1 VGEHA
6 AFIDVHSPLSLL
18 SAVALRFFM
27 KRCLAVL
34 LLAGWAYASP
44 APSSLTASTLIAN
57 VPGRTTVSLD
67 GAWRAIV
74 DPFDNGRA
82 GFFRDEKPHSKS
94 DRVEYSFDAS
104 PVLNVPGDWN
114 TQREQ
119 LMFYE
124 GPVWYRRLF
133 NYHNRADKRVFVYF
147 GAVNYK
153 ATVYLNGE
161 KLGEHEGG
169 FTAFNFEATSVLR
182 EGENSLIVEVN
193 NIRHADAVPALK
205 FDWWNYGGITRDVM
219 LVEVPATFIQDYWVQ
234 LVRGSQNEIAGWVQL
249 NGAQPAQ
256 KIMLEIPEAGVHEAV
271 STDGAGRAS
280 FHFTAKLELWS
291 PAHPKLYDVALR
303 GGDDVLHDQIGFRT
317 IEVQGAN
324 ILLNGKP
331 IFLRGISMH
340 EEAPFRE
347 GRAFSVEDAQTLLGW
362 VKDLGCNFVRFAH
375 YPHNEN
381 EIRLADRLGLMVWSE
396 IPVYWDIDWS
406 NLATLANAEAQLRD
420 EIARDHNRAALI
432 LWSMSNET
440 PVKPE
445 RTQFLKQLAAD
456 ARELDSTRLITS
468 ALNRT
473 DQTGPDERILSD
485 PLAESLDVVG
495 LNEYVGWYERRPED
509 ADRLQWKLKWN
520 KPLIVSEFGGGAVY
534 GRHGDADEIWTEEFQ
549 DDLYQHQLGMVER
562 MPNLAGLTPW
572 VLMDFRSPARM
583 LPGVQD
589 YHNRKGV
596 VSNRGQ
602 RKLAFYTL
610 QKFYKKMAEAGK

>member
-1 VGEHA
+1 
-6 AFIDVHSPLSLL
+6 
-18 SAVALRFFM
+18 M
-27 KRCLAVL
+27 KRCLLVL
-34 LLAGWAYASP
+34 LLAGWAYAAP
-44 APSSLTASTLIAN
+44 APSTLIAN
-57 VPGRTTVSLD
+57 VSGRTTVNLD

-74 DPFDNGRA
+74 DPFDNGKS
-82 GFFRDEKPHSKS
+82 GFFRNEKPRGKS

-124 GPVWYRRLF
+124 GPVWYRREF
-133 NYHNRADKRVFVYF
+133 NYHKPANTRVFVYF
-147 GAVNYK
+147 GAANYQ
-153 ATVYLNGE
+153 TNVYLNGE

-169 FTAFNFEATSVLR
+169 FTAFNFEVSSKLR
-182 EGENSLIVEVN
+182 DGENFLIVEVN
-193 NIRHADAVPALK
+193 NVRRSDAVPALK
-205 FDWWNYGGITRDVM
+205 FDWWNYGGITRDIM
-219 LVEVPATFIQDYWVQ
+219 LVEVPATFIQDYSVQ
-234 LVRGSQNEIAGWVQL
+234 LTRGSQNEISGWVQL
-249 NGAQPAQ
+249 NGASSAQ
-256 KIMLEIPEAGVHEAV
+256 KITVAIPEAGVHETLVA
-271 STDGAGRAS
+271 DGTGRAS

-291 PAHPKLYDVALR
+291 PSHPKLYEV
-303 GGDDVLHDQIGFRT
+303 VLSSGADTIRDQIGFRT
-317 IEVQGAN
+317 IEVQGTN

-347 GRAFSVEDAQTLLGW
+347 GRAFSPEDAQTLLGW

-381 EIRLADRLGLMVWSE
+381 EIRLADRMGLMVWSE

-406 NLATLANAEAQLRD
+406 NPATLANAEAQLRD
-420 EIARDHNRAALI
+420 EIARDHNRAAII

-440 PVKPE
+440 PVKLE
-445 RTQFLKQLAAD
+445 RTAFIKQLAAD

-468 ALNRT
+468 ALNHT
-473 DQTGPDERILSD
+473 DETGPDERTLSD
-485 PLAESLDVVG
+485 PLAESLDVLG
-495 LNEYVGWYERRPED
+495 LNEYVGWYEHSPEY
-509 ADRLQWKLKWN
+509 ADKLQWKLKWN
-520 KPLIVSEFGGGAVY
+520 KPLIVSEFGGGAPF
-534 GRHGDADEIWTEEFQ
+534 GRHGDADEIWTEEYQ
-549 DDLYQHQLGMVER
+549 ENLYQHQLGMVER

-610 QKFYKKMAEAGK
+610 QKFYKKLADVGK